1 MLFSIYVDF
10 TDREYLSN
18 FCNIKSNDTVD
29 TAAHK
34 LVEIIREQKH
44 DIERLTHQQ
53 NSVIR

>member
-1 MLFSIYVDF
+1 MLFSIYVDY

-34 LVEIIREQKH
+34 LVEIIRENRR
-44 DIERLTHQQ
+44 ELTRINDLK
-53 NSVIR
+53 NS